1 MRSIYTESRIDSYRY
16 YHLSKESDL
25 TELVPRIPDNFLTK
39 NKYEDSKTPRVVF
52 APSINQCLMGLSRN
66 LTNEEFYVYTP
77 YLIDLNK
84 LKKPHINQVPDCEI
98 TGEVW
103 STEKIRVKKV
113 GKIRV
118 TKDAGKDGH
127 PYIFGNQQKAELYD
141 WEYKVLIDESTQC
154 FDEIS
159 KEDIKRNKL
168 LKPVFI
174 INTYTGSAFA
184 NLMKATL
191 KFEYTH
197 ALISMDSSLSSM
209 YSYDDNK
216 IVNNK
221 LYKGFIQDDL
231 ARYKKDHPDGRMRVT
246 CILVTSEIFDNIMH
260 SINYYKKRE
269 KNTAYSILNLFKWI
283 AGSNKISSWGDL
295 NMFCSEFVDTILK
308 HNNIDITGKSA
319 INTAPDDF
327 GKYTGRNNIFVVF
340 EGAIKDYNY
349 KEVNKKIEDMKK
361 SVEYDRLFAMTSTS
375 MKSRNDITVNKKN
388 HAGEILYNIIK
399 REDAVPYDSNNLQTK
414 NDTEFELPSLDSF
427 KPDIQTLFDNADLKH
442 IWLTSDWHF
451 FKNHYKKEANYVNTR
466 EILTWCRKNLGK
478 DDIFVYLGDISFR
491 YANKEDQEQSQ
502 KFMASI
508 PAGRKILVLGNH
520 DRMLGDEY
528 FTKCGFDYVVEEFT
542 WNKYLFT
549 HRPVNMDIYP
559 SDWWNIHGHC
569 HNIKRYNTTDGL
581 KNVNVYPKF
590 YNNKPVTLDYLIK
603 HKEDLVKNNEW
614 NFNAGY
620 GETTYF
626 IKGVRSGKT
635 LLHEAMIRNNY
646 PKPVV
651 YFSQNINSETIAY
664 MVSLFQ
670 DRIGSRVGI
679 KLHFGESGNKNFLN
693 PKLLKDLVK
702 CTNAALIDSNT
713 AYDGSTRGNTSDHIQ
728 TAHNN
733 GFDFGFIDI
742 LDADGDI
749 TISVPKR
756 YQIEHELNELH
767 NGNKK
772 GYESPVSPG
781 RHLQEINV
789 GSHIKNY
796 DSLIVYTHFKGHS
809 LAGYGGALKN
819 IGMGIPSGKVGKKQI
834 HGQGWEKGLIFLE
847 RLVESASAIESMFD
861 GKIVYV
867 NVLANI
873 STACDCDKDAP
884 KPIMPN
890 IGVLVSDDIVAIE
903 QASIDLIRNTR
914 KNKDIM
920 EQIAK
925 LGGFHQIEYM
935 KFLGMGRSDYKLK
948 SLNGETIKLES
959 ALYHENNM
967 YTINDSIIRKAISAI
982 NAEYKKYNTVSR
994 AGNQNC
1000 LLCTWCLE
1008 AQLRGYNV
1016 LPRPVFSPRDPI
1028 FTIDASSLINAE
1040 KIGFRSLNELIRII
1054 KESENYSRFYTHVN
1068 WSNSSGGHEFLLA
1081 NIDGAVKVLDA
1092 QAGLYIDIESSKG
1105 HEYFDDIN
1113 YQNSYIV
1120 KWSDGEIDMQ
1130 KLYRYNNKAK
1140 IVRWNNAEDIAYLK
1154 ANNMISDE
1162 SAMLLSESA
1171 TSIKDI
1177 NSNDIALENSAYI
1190 NEEAGLGKKCSDV
1203 KSVSK
1208 NINLYR
1214 VTVDTNVKKSLAN
1227 SDYIYFNMYDED
1239 RDFYKGTWRHALNN
1253 TYKTNIPY
1261 MYEATFVLTKDL
1273 KLPNHKE
1280 RLNIARTFLY
1290 NEDVLERIAAGCFS
1304 NTYIKRGYTDKEIT
1318 DFATEYPDDYKVQ
1331 INNRVNN
1338 YKSMPIEELF
1348 YWFCT
1353 SLAYKDRRN
1362 MELYV
1367 KELKRHGYN
1376 AVFDD
1381 HGIDGGNTKNI
1392 GIFPIIIFDPSKAV
1406 RLIEINK
1413 VTKYEEDLALER
1425 WQNWYNSQ
1433 YSNISYHESSSLD
1446 IGGMFSIPINEA
1458 ATSIEESR
1466 FTKFKDDYS
1475 KNTSKHLSDFTK
1487 VKVDD
1492 KFADEHKDIAKDIKN
1507 QGLDYN
1513 KDVAY
1518 VWMNKNDK
1526 WVAKLYI
1533 DNTNYGD
1540 GKKWIAMIEVSNGY
1554 RGCGLGKELVMHA
1567 INVDKCDALGVHKDN
1582 KVAIKLYES
1591 CGFKISDEAKE
1602 RVNSGK
1608 DKYYWMYRN
1617 GAPKPGMYHSSNYDE
1632 NAIQEGYIK
1641 DEPDLY
1647 WKRKEFNEG
1656 KINLCFITGLSGS
1669 GKSTMGADMAGKPNV
1684 DHCDMDNVVF
1694 NCNFDDKELSELG
1707 EMINAFFKGPGRQY
1721 RLKKGDLQS
1730 VTNNHRTKISNAL
1743 VDFAIKYAASHKNTK
1758 FIVEGVYLFWMVSP
1772 EKLKDCA
1779 VYIKG
1784 TSSIKSAIRAAKRD
1798 GGMQDNTKD
1807 KVIVFSKTLAKKFYG
1822 MTYNT
1827 GNIDR
1832 WRKYY
1837 QTLQDKEEKSMKEA
1851 YIFNKKDIYYNRNKF
1866 NNGETNLCFI
1876 TGQSGSG
1883 KSTMGKHMQGRCEV
1897 YDLDDVIWNKESFT
1911 MDNFKEYGELI
1922 YTFFNGKGKKYYL
1935 TAAELKGE
1943 KPVQDGI
1950 PKPKNNWDYEHDL
1963 INDFV
1968 NYAISWAKSH
1978 KDIKYVLE
1986 GIWIYMYIEPS
1997 KLKDYA
2003 VYIKGTS
2010 MLTSIYRASKRDNR
2024 FKSNI
2029 LHPGMWIDGEKG
2041 LKKYRDYFEPRSEE
2055 SIHEVKRADLP
2066 DSAFGIPEDRKF
2078 PLDTEQHVKS
2088 AIHLFGHAEESKK
2101 KSLAK
2106 RISSAAKKYDIRIPE
2121 TTQVYKYLN
2130 ESVNEIIPDGIEN
2143 IIFDMGKVLIDANT
2157 LDALYDNANIPDEYC
2172 EEIRDFINEK
2182 LFYGSD
2188 IEYKRKIQGYDLEQ
2202 IRDYLTKALPEHL
2215 SPYMD
2220 DILDTLKPAMF
2231 IYSYVPEMLDLL
2243 RSMGYKLYYLSNWDR
2258 YSYDLEKEFF
2268 DPLLEQFD
2276 GGLFSFELGE
2286 ILKPDREMY
2295 EALCEKYHIFAN
2307 KSIFFDDMEENIEA
2321 ARSVGMAAYKFDK
2334 DITPKILFGTCV
2346 RIPDNSD
2353 DLILIANGDDGF
2365 TKRHISEFGWWYLDE
2380 TRTPSGIDEE
2390 YYYKTLDDAIKYKVD
2405 KLISQDAFTDDS
2417 PNVLEYVYTN
2427 AKAFCEDKT
2436 PPEVVCV
2443 GQILLYESGGYEWV
2457 VQYPLKMENR
2467 ILCGLK
2473 EFSMASINPV
2483 IGINKP
2489 FLIKVGDQNHP
2500 ELLPTDH
2507 FVYSQDIESD
2517 KVLTVDS
2524 DNHLKVKK
2532 VKDLDI
2538 IEAYEFVGDMAYIHR
2553 LNKLYK
2559 ENAEVSNLY
2568 TLLTNKPML
2577 TEDQIDFDPSFKR
2590 IDFDLLKQKELAEMV
2605 TLRDNLME
2613 AMNYNPLRLPVLES
2627 AIIKKPSF
2635 LSKYNTAGDISIKED
2650 FDGVYFYSDITKKR
2664 SASAASTLQL
2674 TENMLRAIL

>member
-25 TELVPRIPDNFLTK
+25 TELVPRIPDNFMTK

-113 GKIRV
+113 GKIKV

-141 WEYKVLIDESTQC
+141 WEYRVLIDESTQC

-231 ARYKKDHPDGRMRVT
+231 ARYKKDHPDGKMRVT

-269 KNTAYSILNLFKWI
+269 KNTAYSVLNLFKWI

-399 REDAVPYDSNNLQTK
+399 REDAMPYDSRDLQTK
-414 NDTEFELPSLDSF
+414 KDTEFELPSLDSF

-528 FTKCGFDYVVEEFT
+528 YNKCGFDYVVEEFT

-569 HNIKRYNTTDGL
+569 HNIRRYNTTDGL

-603 HKEDLVKNNEW
+603 HKEELVKNNEW

-620 GETTYF
+620 GEATYF
-626 IKGVRSGKT
+626 IKGIRSGKT

-713 AYDGSTRGNTSDHIQ
+713 AYDGSTRGNTSEHIQ

-861 GKIVYV
+861 GKIIYV

-873 STACDCDKDAP
+873 STACDCEKDAP

-935 KFLGMGRSDYKLK
+935 KFLGMGRSDYRLK

-959 ALYHENNM
+959 ALHHENNM

-982 NAEYKKYNTVSR
+982 NAEYKKYDTVSR

-1068 WSNSSGGHEFLLA
+1068 WNNSSGGHEFLLA
-1081 NIDGAVKVLDA
+1081 NIDGSVKVLDA
-1092 QAGLYIDIESSKG
+1092 QAGLYTNIESSQG

-1140 IVRWNNAEDIAYLK
+1140 IVRWNDAEDIAYLK

-1162 SAMLLSESA
+1162 SAILFSE
-1171 TSIKDI
+1171 
-1177 NSNDIALENSAYI
+1177 L
-1190 NEEAGLGKKCSDV
+1190 
-1203 KSVSK
+1203 
-1208 NINLYR
+1208 
-1214 VTVDTNVKKSLAN
+1214 
-1227 SDYIYFNMYDED
+1227 
-1239 RDFYKGTWRHALNN
+1239 
-1253 TYKTNIPY
+1253 
-1261 MYEATFVLTKDL
+1261 
-1273 KLPNHKE
+1273 
-1280 RLNIARTFLY
+1280 
-1290 NEDVLERIAAGCFS
+1290 
-1304 NTYIKRGYTDKEIT
+1304 
-1318 DFATEYPDDYKVQ
+1318 
-1331 INNRVNN
+1331 
-1338 YKSMPIEELF
+1338 
-1348 YWFCT
+1348 
-1353 SLAYKDRRN
+1353 
-1362 MELYV
+1362 
-1367 KELKRHGYN
+1367 
-1376 AVFDD
+1376 
-1381 HGIDGGNTKNI
+1381 
-1392 GIFPIIIFDPSKAV
+1392 
-1406 RLIEINK
+1406 
-1413 VTKYEEDLALER
+1413 
-1425 WQNWYNSQ
+1425 
-1433 YSNISYHESSSLD
+1433 
-1446 IGGMFSIPINEA
+1446 

-1487 VKVDD
+1487 IKVDD
-1492 KFADEHKDIAKDIKN
+1492 EFVSKHKDIAKDIKN

-1533 DNTNYGD
+1533 DNTDYGD

-1647 WKRKEFNEG
+1647 WRRKEFNEG

-1832 WRKYY
+1832 WRRYY
-1837 QTLQDKEEKSMKEA
+1837 QALQDKEEKSMKEA

-1911 MDNFKEYGELI
+1911 MENFKEYGELI

-2024 FKSNI
+2024 FRSNI

-2055 SIHEVKRADLP
+2055 SIHEVKRSDLP
-2066 DSAFGIPEDRKF
+2066 DSVFGIPEDRKF

-2106 RISSAAKKYDIRIPE
+2106 KISSAAKKYDIRIPE

-2143 IIFDMGKVLIDANT
+2143 IIFDMGKVLVDANT

-2182 LFYGSD
+2182 LFYASD
-2188 IEYKRKIQGYDLEQ
+2188 IESKRKIQGYNLEQ

-2231 IYSYVPEMLDLL
+2231 TYSYVPEMLDLL

-2286 ILKPDREMY
+2286 VLKPDREMY

-2380 TRTPSGIDEE
+2380 SRTPSGIDEE

-2436 PPEVVCV
+2436 PPEAVCV

-2473 EFSMASINPV
+2473 EFSMASVNPV

-2517 KVLTVDS
+2517 KVLTVDD

>member
-1 MRSIYTESRIDSYRY
+1 
-16 YHLSKESDL
+16 
-25 TELVPRIPDNFLTK
+25 
-39 NKYEDSKTPRVVF
+39 
-52 APSINQCLMGLSRN
+52 
-66 LTNEEFYVYTP
+66 
-77 YLIDLNK
+77 
-84 LKKPHINQVPDCEI
+84 
-98 TGEVW
+98 
-103 STEKIRVKKV
+103 
-113 GKIRV
+113 
-118 TKDAGKDGH
+118 
-127 PYIFGNQQKAELYD
+127 
-141 WEYKVLIDESTQC
+141 
-154 FDEIS
+154 
-159 KEDIKRNKL
+159 
-168 LKPVFI
+168 
-174 INTYTGSAFA
+174 
-184 NLMKATL
+184 
-191 KFEYTH
+191 
-197 ALISMDSSLSSM
+197 
-209 YSYDDNK
+209 
-216 IVNNK
+216 
-221 LYKGFIQDDL
+221 
-231 ARYKKDHPDGRMRVT
+231 
-246 CILVTSEIFDNIMH
+246 
-260 SINYYKKRE
+260 
-269 KNTAYSILNLFKWI
+269 
-283 AGSNKISSWGDL
+283 
-295 NMFCSEFVDTILK
+295 
-308 HNNIDITGKSA
+308 
-319 INTAPDDF
+319 
-327 GKYTGRNNIFVVF
+327 
-340 EGAIKDYNY
+340 
-349 KEVNKKIEDMKK
+349 
-361 SVEYDRLFAMTSTS
+361 
-375 MKSRNDITVNKKN
+375 
-388 HAGEILYNIIK
+388 
-399 REDAVPYDSNNLQTK
+399 
-414 NDTEFELPSLDSF
+414 
-427 KPDIQTLFDNADLKH
+427 
-442 IWLTSDWHF
+442 
-451 FKNHYKKEANYVNTR
+451 
-466 EILTWCRKNLGK
+466 
-478 DDIFVYLGDISFR
+478 
-491 YANKEDQEQSQ
+491 
-502 KFMASI
+502 
-508 PAGRKILVLGNH
+508 
-520 DRMLGDEY
+520 
-528 FTKCGFDYVVEEFT
+528 
-542 WNKYLFT
+542 
-549 HRPVNMDIYP
+549 
-559 SDWWNIHGHC
+559 
-569 HNIKRYNTTDGL
+569 
-581 KNVNVYPKF
+581 
-590 YNNKPVTLDYLIK
+590 
-603 HKEDLVKNNEW
+603 
-614 NFNAGY
+614 
-620 GETTYF
+620 
-626 IKGVRSGKT
+626 
-635 LLHEAMIRNNY
+635 
-646 PKPVV
+646 
-651 YFSQNINSETIAY
+651 
-664 MVSLFQ
+664 
-670 DRIGSRVGI
+670 
-679 KLHFGESGNKNFLN
+679 
-693 PKLLKDLVK
+693 
-702 CTNAALIDSNT
+702 
-713 AYDGSTRGNTSDHIQ
+713 
-728 TAHNN
+728 
-733 GFDFGFIDI
+733 
-742 LDADGDI
+742 
-749 TISVPKR
+749 
-756 YQIEHELNELH
+756 
-767 NGNKK
+767 
-772 GYESPVSPG
+772 
-781 RHLQEINV
+781 
-789 GSHIKNY
+789 
-796 DSLIVYTHFKGHS
+796 
-809 LAGYGGALKN
+809 
-819 IGMGIPSGKVGKKQI
+819 
-834 HGQGWEKGLIFLE
+834 
-847 RLVESASAIESMFD
+847 
-861 GKIVYV
+861 
-867 NVLANI
+867 
-873 STACDCDKDAP
+873 
-884 KPIMPN
+884 
-890 IGVLVSDDIVAIE
+890 
-903 QASIDLIRNTR
+903 
-914 KNKDIM
+914 
-920 EQIAK
+920 
-925 LGGFHQIEYM
+925 
-935 KFLGMGRSDYKLK
+935 
-948 SLNGETIKLES
+948 
-959 ALYHENNM
+959 
-967 YTINDSIIRKAISAI
+967 
-982 NAEYKKYNTVSR
+982 
-994 AGNQNC
+994 
-1000 LLCTWCLE
+1000 
-1008 AQLRGYNV
+1008 
-1016 LPRPVFSPRDPI
+1016 
-1028 FTIDASSLINAE
+1028 
-1040 KIGFRSLNELIRII
+1040 
-1054 KESENYSRFYTHVN
+1054 
-1068 WSNSSGGHEFLLA
+1068 
-1081 NIDGAVKVLDA
+1081 
-1092 QAGLYIDIESSKG
+1092 
-1105 HEYFDDIN
+1105 
-1113 YQNSYIV
+1113 
-1120 KWSDGEIDMQ
+1120 
-1130 KLYRYNNKAK
+1130 
-1140 IVRWNNAEDIAYLK
+1140 
-1154 ANNMISDE
+1154 
-1162 SAMLLSESA
+1162 
-1171 TSIKDI
+1171 
-1177 NSNDIALENSAYI
+1177 
-1190 NEEAGLGKKCSDV
+1190 
-1203 KSVSK
+1203 
-1208 NINLYR
+1208 
-1214 VTVDTNVKKSLAN
+1214 
-1227 SDYIYFNMYDED
+1227 
-1239 RDFYKGTWRHALNN
+1239 
-1253 TYKTNIPY
+1253 
-1261 MYEATFVLTKDL
+1261 
-1273 KLPNHKE
+1273 
-1280 RLNIARTFLY
+1280 
-1290 NEDVLERIAAGCFS
+1290 
-1304 NTYIKRGYTDKEIT
+1304 
-1318 DFATEYPDDYKVQ
+1318 
-1331 INNRVNN
+1331 
-1338 YKSMPIEELF
+1338 
-1348 YWFCT
+1348 
-1353 SLAYKDRRN
+1353 
-1362 MELYV
+1362 
-1367 KELKRHGYN
+1367 
-1376 AVFDD
+1376 
-1381 HGIDGGNTKNI
+1381 
-1392 GIFPIIIFDPSKAV
+1392 
-1406 RLIEINK
+1406 
-1413 VTKYEEDLALER
+1413 
-1425 WQNWYNSQ
+1425 
-1433 YSNISYHESSSLD
+1433 
-1446 IGGMFSIPINEA
+1446 
-1458 ATSIEESR
+1458 
-1466 FTKFKDDYS
+1466 
-1475 KNTSKHLSDFTK
+1475 
-1487 VKVDD
+1487 
-1492 KFADEHKDIAKDIKN
+1492 
-1507 QGLDYN
+1507 
-1513 KDVAY
+1513 
-1518 VWMNKNDK
+1518 
-1526 WVAKLYI
+1526 
-1533 DNTNYGD
+1533 
-1540 GKKWIAMIEVSNGY
+1540 
-1554 RGCGLGKELVMHA
+1554 
-1567 INVDKCDALGVHKDN
+1567 
-1582 KVAIKLYES
+1582 
-1591 CGFKISDEAKE
+1591 
-1602 RVNSGK
+1602 
-1608 DKYYWMYRN
+1608 
-1617 GAPKPGMYHSSNYDE
+1617 MYHSSNYDE

-1807 KVIVFSKTLAKKFYG
+1807 KVIVFSKTLVKKFYG

-1832 WRKYY
+1832 WRRYY

-1943 KPVQDGI
+1943 TQVQDGI

-2055 SIHEVKRADLP
+2055 SIHEVKRSDLP

-2106 RISSAAKKYDIRIPE
+2106 RINSAAKKYDIRIPE

-2143 IIFDMGKVLIDANT
+2143 IIFDMGRVLIDANT
-2157 LDALYDNANIPDEYC
+2157 LDALYDNPNIPDEYC

-2202 IRDYLTKALPEHL
+2202 IRDYLAKALPEHL

-2436 PPEVVCV
+2436 PPEAVCV

-2473 EFSMASINPV
+2473 EFSMASVNPV

-2489 FLIKVGDQNHP
+2489 FLIKIGDQNHP

>member
-1 MRSIYTESRIDSYRY
+1 
-16 YHLSKESDL
+16 
-25 TELVPRIPDNFLTK
+25 
-39 NKYEDSKTPRVVF
+39 
-52 APSINQCLMGLSRN
+52 
-66 LTNEEFYVYTP
+66 
-77 YLIDLNK
+77 
-84 LKKPHINQVPDCEI
+84 
-98 TGEVW
+98 
-103 STEKIRVKKV
+103 
-113 GKIRV
+113 
-118 TKDAGKDGH
+118 
-127 PYIFGNQQKAELYD
+127 
-141 WEYKVLIDESTQC
+141 
-154 FDEIS
+154 
-159 KEDIKRNKL
+159 
-168 LKPVFI
+168 
-174 INTYTGSAFA
+174 
-184 NLMKATL
+184 
-191 KFEYTH
+191 
-197 ALISMDSSLSSM
+197 
-209 YSYDDNK
+209 
-216 IVNNK
+216 
-221 LYKGFIQDDL
+221 
-231 ARYKKDHPDGRMRVT
+231 
-246 CILVTSEIFDNIMH
+246 
-260 SINYYKKRE
+260 
-269 KNTAYSILNLFKWI
+269 
-283 AGSNKISSWGDL
+283 
-295 NMFCSEFVDTILK
+295 
-308 HNNIDITGKSA
+308 
-319 INTAPDDF
+319 
-327 GKYTGRNNIFVVF
+327 
-340 EGAIKDYNY
+340 
-349 KEVNKKIEDMKK
+349 
-361 SVEYDRLFAMTSTS
+361 
-375 MKSRNDITVNKKN
+375 
-388 HAGEILYNIIK
+388 
-399 REDAVPYDSNNLQTK
+399 
-414 NDTEFELPSLDSF
+414 
-427 KPDIQTLFDNADLKH
+427 
-442 IWLTSDWHF
+442 
-451 FKNHYKKEANYVNTR
+451 
-466 EILTWCRKNLGK
+466 
-478 DDIFVYLGDISFR
+478 
-491 YANKEDQEQSQ
+491 
-502 KFMASI
+502 
-508 PAGRKILVLGNH
+508 
-520 DRMLGDEY
+520 
-528 FTKCGFDYVVEEFT
+528 
-542 WNKYLFT
+542 
-549 HRPVNMDIYP
+549 
-559 SDWWNIHGHC
+559 
-569 HNIKRYNTTDGL
+569 
-581 KNVNVYPKF
+581 
-590 YNNKPVTLDYLIK
+590 
-603 HKEDLVKNNEW
+603 
-614 NFNAGY
+614 
-620 GETTYF
+620 
-626 IKGVRSGKT
+626 
-635 LLHEAMIRNNY
+635 
-646 PKPVV
+646 
-651 YFSQNINSETIAY
+651 
-664 MVSLFQ
+664 
-670 DRIGSRVGI
+670 
-679 KLHFGESGNKNFLN
+679 
-693 PKLLKDLVK
+693 
-702 CTNAALIDSNT
+702 
-713 AYDGSTRGNTSDHIQ
+713 
-728 TAHNN
+728 
-733 GFDFGFIDI
+733 
-742 LDADGDI
+742 
-749 TISVPKR
+749 
-756 YQIEHELNELH
+756 
-767 NGNKK
+767 
-772 GYESPVSPG
+772 
-781 RHLQEINV
+781 
-789 GSHIKNY
+789 
-796 DSLIVYTHFKGHS
+796 
-809 LAGYGGALKN
+809 
-819 IGMGIPSGKVGKKQI
+819 
-834 HGQGWEKGLIFLE
+834 
-847 RLVESASAIESMFD
+847 
-861 GKIVYV
+861 
-867 NVLANI
+867 
-873 STACDCDKDAP
+873 
-884 KPIMPN
+884 
-890 IGVLVSDDIVAIE
+890 
-903 QASIDLIRNTR
+903 
-914 KNKDIM
+914 
-920 EQIAK
+920 
-925 LGGFHQIEYM
+925 
-935 KFLGMGRSDYKLK
+935 
-948 SLNGETIKLES
+948 
-959 ALYHENNM
+959 
-967 YTINDSIIRKAISAI
+967 
-982 NAEYKKYNTVSR
+982 
-994 AGNQNC
+994 
-1000 LLCTWCLE
+1000 
-1008 AQLRGYNV
+1008 
-1016 LPRPVFSPRDPI
+1016 
-1028 FTIDASSLINAE
+1028 
-1040 KIGFRSLNELIRII
+1040 
-1054 KESENYSRFYTHVN
+1054 
-1068 WSNSSGGHEFLLA
+1068 
-1081 NIDGAVKVLDA
+1081 
-1092 QAGLYIDIESSKG
+1092 
-1105 HEYFDDIN
+1105 
-1113 YQNSYIV
+1113 
-1120 KWSDGEIDMQ
+1120 
-1130 KLYRYNNKAK
+1130 
-1140 IVRWNNAEDIAYLK
+1140 
-1154 ANNMISDE
+1154 MISDE

-1227 SDYIYFNMYDED
+1227 SDYTYFNMYDED

-1253 TYKTNIPY
+1253 TYKTSIPY

-1280 RLNIARTFLY
+1280 RLNIAKTFLY

-1318 DFATEYPDDYKVQ
+1318 DFAIEYPDDYKVQ

-1367 KELKRHGYN
+1367 KELKKHGYN

-1381 HGIDGGNTKNI
+1381 HGVDGGNTKNI

-1406 RLIEINK
+1406 RFIEINK
-1413 VTKYEEDLALER
+1413 VTRYEEDLALER

-1475 KNTSKHLSDFTK
+1475 KNASKHLSDFTK

-1533 DNTNYGD
+1533 DNTDYGD

-1851 YIFNKKDIYYNRNKF
+1851 YIFNKKDIYYNRDKF

-1897 YDLDDVIWNKESFT
+1897 YDLDDVVWNKESFT

-1943 KPVQDGI
+1943 TPVQDGI

-2143 IIFDMGKVLIDANT
+2143 IIFDMGRVLIDANT

-2532 VKDLDI
+2532 VKNLDI

>member
-25 TELVPRIPDNFLTK
+25 TELVPKIPDNFMTK

-113 GKIRV
+113 GKIKV

-127 PYIFGNQQKAELYD
+127 SYIFGNQQKAELYD
-141 WEYKVLIDESTQC
+141 WEYKVLIDESVINEEAKYSEENIYPVYIVLQHSGATPLSRITKELTKSEYSHACISFNEDLNPLYSFGNKRLNGPAKTGFSTQKGPNDKFYKKWKTSYGVYVMYVNKVSYDLMIKALNVFLADEEKWK
-154 FDEIS
+154 FDFLNLIS
-159 KEDIKRNKL
+159 
-168 LKPVFI
+168 VFFKIPSEWSDKYFCSKFVAHI
-174 INTYTGSAFA
+174 INAGYK
-184 NLMKATL
+184 LDKV
-191 KFEYTH
+191 
-197 ALISMDSSLSSM
+197 SSL
-209 YSYDDNK
+209 
-216 IVNNK
+216 
-221 LYKGFIQDDL
+221 YKPEDL
-231 ARYKKDHPDGRMRVT
+231 KY
-246 CILVTSEIFDNIMH
+246 IDNI
-260 SINYYKKRE
+260 SCIAKGNDFSKYDKDKALKNLEYIKKHE
-269 KNTAYSILNLFKWI
+269 FSNIKLETVILLE
-283 AGSNKISSWGDL
+283 D
-295 NMFCSEFVDTILK
+295 
-308 HNNIDITGKSA
+308 NIK
-319 INTAPDDF
+319 
-327 GKYTGRNNIFVVF
+327 
-340 EGAIKDYNY
+340 
-349 KEVNKKIEDMKK
+349 
-361 SVEYDRLFAMTSTS
+361 L
-375 MKSRNDITVNKKN
+375 
-388 HAGEILYNIIK
+388 
-399 REDAVPYDSNNLQTK
+399 YDSNNLQTK
-414 NDTEFELPSLDSF
+414 KNTEFELPSLDSF

-528 FTKCGFDYVVEEFT
+528 FNKCGFDYVVEEFT

-549 HRPVNMDIYP
+549 HRPVNMDIHP

-569 HNIKRYNTTDGL
+569 HNIRKYNTTDGL

-590 YNNKPVTLDYLIK
+590 YNNKPVTLDYIIK

-626 IKGVRSGKT
+626 IKGIRSGKT
-635 LLHEAMIRNNY
+635 LLHEAMIRSNY

-693 PKLLKDLVK
+693 PKLLKDLAK

-713 AYDGSTRGNTSDHIQ
+713 AYDGSTRGTTSEHIQ

-809 LAGYGGALKN
+809 IAGYGGALKN

-873 STACDCDKDAP
+873 STACDCEKDAP
-884 KPIMPN
+884 KATIPN

-935 KFLGMGRSDYKLK
+935 KFLGMGRSDYRLK

-959 ALYHENNM
+959 TLYHGSKNNM
-967 YTINDSIIRKAISAI
+967 NIIKPMNLSQNEDDYVFATPSREFALVFAGNRWNDSTINQSVYNGKMYLTELSKGAIKETFDAEGYIYEVDSANFIQYGNHKNEFISTENITPNKKIYVKNILNELKKSGVVISYYPKKPDWWYAVFKKNTINDSIIRKAISAI
-982 NAEYKKYNTVSR
+982 NAEYKKYDTVSR

-1008 AQLRGYNV
+1008 AQLRGYDV
-1016 LPRPVFSPRDPI
+1016 LPRPVFSPRDSI

-1068 WSNSSGGHEFLLA
+1068 WNNSSGGHEFLLA
-1081 NIDGAVKVLDA
+1081 NIDGAVKILDT
-1092 QAGLYIDIESSKG
+1092 QAGLYVNIESSKG

-1130 KLYRYNNKAK
+1130 KLYRYNNKSK
-1140 IVRWNNAEDIAYLK
+1140 IVRWNDAEDIAYLK

-1162 SAMLLSESA
+1162 SAILFSE
-1171 TSIKDI
+1171 
-1177 NSNDIALENSAYI
+1177 L
-1190 NEEAGLGKKCSDV
+1190 
-1203 KSVSK
+1203 
-1208 NINLYR
+1208 
-1214 VTVDTNVKKSLAN
+1214 
-1227 SDYIYFNMYDED
+1227 
-1239 RDFYKGTWRHALNN
+1239 
-1253 TYKTNIPY
+1253 
-1261 MYEATFVLTKDL
+1261 
-1273 KLPNHKE
+1273 
-1280 RLNIARTFLY
+1280 
-1290 NEDVLERIAAGCFS
+1290 
-1304 NTYIKRGYTDKEIT
+1304 
-1318 DFATEYPDDYKVQ
+1318 
-1331 INNRVNN
+1331 
-1338 YKSMPIEELF
+1338 
-1348 YWFCT
+1348 
-1353 SLAYKDRRN
+1353 
-1362 MELYV
+1362 
-1367 KELKRHGYN
+1367 
-1376 AVFDD
+1376 
-1381 HGIDGGNTKNI
+1381 
-1392 GIFPIIIFDPSKAV
+1392 
-1406 RLIEINK
+1406 
-1413 VTKYEEDLALER
+1413 
-1425 WQNWYNSQ
+1425 
-1433 YSNISYHESSSLD
+1433 
-1446 IGGMFSIPINEA
+1446 

-1475 KNTSKHLSDFTK
+1475 KNASKHLSDFTK
-1487 VKVDD
+1487 IKVNDE
-1492 KFADEHKDIAKDIKN
+1492 FADEHKDIAKDIKN

-1533 DNTNYGD
+1533 DNTDYGD

-1617 GAPKPGMYHSSNYDE
+1617 GAPKPGMYHSSNYAE

-1707 EMINAFFKGPGRQY
+1707 EMINAFFKGPGSQY

-1730 VTNNHRTKISNAL
+1730 VTNNHRAKISNAL

-1758 FIVEGVYLFWMVSP
+1758 FIVEGVYLFWMIPP
-1772 EKLKDCA
+1772 ENLKDCA

-1807 KVIVFSKTLAKKFYG
+1807 KVLVFSKTLAKKFYG

-1851 YIFNKKDIYYNRNKF
+1851 YIFNKKDIYYNRDKF

-1911 MDNFKEYGELI
+1911 MENFKEYGDLI
-1922 YTFFNGKGKKYYL
+1922 YTFFNTKGKKYYL

-1943 KPVQDGI
+1943 NPVQDGI
-1950 PKPKNNWDYEHDL
+1950 PKPKNNWNYERDL

-2010 MLTSIYRASKRDNR
+2010 MLTSIYRASKRDNK

-2029 LHPGMWIDGEKG
+2029 LHPGMWVDGEKK

-2055 SIHEVKRADLP
+2055 SIHEVKRSDLP

-2106 RISSAAKKYDIRIPE
+2106 RINSAAKKYDIRIPE

-2130 ESVNEIIPDGIEN
+2130 ESVYEIIPDGIEN
-2143 IIFDMGKVLIDANT
+2143 IIFDMGKVLVDANT
-2157 LDALYDNANIPDEYC
+2157 LDALYDNPNIPDEYC

-2202 IRDYLTKALPEHL
+2202 IRDFLTKTLPEHI

-2243 RSMGYKLYYLSNWDR
+2243 RSMGYKLYYLSNWDK
-2258 YSYDLEKEFF
+2258 YSYDLEEEFF
-2268 DPLLEQFD
+2268 APLLKQFD

-2286 ILKPDREMY
+2286 VLKPDREMY
-2295 EALCEKYHIFAN
+2295 EAICEKYHIFAN

-2436 PPEVVCV
+2436 PPELVCV

-2473 EFSMASINPV
+2473 EFSMASVNPV

-2532 VKDLDI
+2532 VKNLDI
-2538 IEAYEFVGDMAYIHR
+2538 VEAYEFVGDMAYIHR

-2577 TEDQIDFDPSFKR
+2577 TEDQINFDPSFKR
-2590 IDFDLLKQKELAEMV
+2590 IDFDLLKQKELAEMA
-2605 TLRDNLME
+2605 TLRDSIME

-2627 AIIKKPSF
+2627 AIIKKPTF